1 MFAPRPSGRSRTWG
15 GALRA
20 AAAAIPHAVGLL
32 GSKLRD
38 RVIIPAAEQIVPGL
52 VGWIRQLVREL
63 KHRMH
68 DPLSRWAQI
77 PLVHRSTAPSKVEF
91 LIERMDAAE
100 ELRRAQRVREFV
112 PKLSRQ
118 ILRNRTKH

>member
-1 MFAPRPSGRSRTWG
+1 MFAPRLSERSRTWS

-20 AAAAIPHAVGLL
+20 AAAAIPHAVALL
-32 GSKLRD
+32 ASKLRD
-38 RVIIPAAEQIVPGL
+38 RVIVPAAEHIVPGL
-52 VGWIRQLVREL
+52 VGWIRHVVREL

-68 DPLSRWAQI
+68 DPLSRWNQI
-77 PLVHRSTAPSKVEF
+77 PLLHRSTVPSKVEF

-100 ELRRAQRVREFV
+100 EMRRAKLVREFV
-112 PKLSRQ
+112 PKLGRQ